1 MFIPYDHQLDLVNR
15 GLAVMK
21 VKGDLSLF
29 KYHRKVMFDYL
40 WNENLDFLECRGHVY
55 NNKTGEIVQA
65 APRKSFNYLENDW
78 WKDVPL
84 DTVVQIDKKYNGYL
98 ACATMYEG
106 ELLVTTTG
114 SFGGEYQEIAKK
126 MIEGT
131 PHIVSTLSHEYTD
144 MFEICAEFDPHIV
157 HEHVGVYPLG
167 FRNKKCGTYFP
178 ASTEDSLICDLGHAL
193 EIVKTCRHEGYMMYN
208 LYSDPMRIAP
218 AKLKSP
224 YYVGKKKLM
233 RMSQANVKA
242 MYNDPT
248 KTALTLPAIWMLAPH
263 YITSFIK
270 MEEWQVLTD
279 IQRRVFLEKI
289 GV

>member
-1 MFIPYDHQLDLVNR
+1 MFPSYDHQLDLVKR

-21 VKGDLSLF
+21 VKGELSLF

-40 WNENLDFLECRGHVY
+40 WNDNLDFLECRGHVY
-55 NNKTGEIVQA
+55 NNKTGQLVQA

-78 WKDVPL
+78 WKNVPL
-84 DTVVQIDKKYNGYL
+84 DTIVILHKKYNGYL
-98 ACATMYEG
+98 ACATLHEG

-114 SFGGEYQEIAKK
+114 SFGGDYQEVAEK
-126 MIEGT
+126 MIREN
-131 PHIVSTLSHEYTD
+131 PHIVSTLSHAYTD
-144 MFEICAEFDPHIV
+144 VFEICAEFDPHIV
-157 HEHVGVYPLG
+157 HENVGVYSLG
-167 FRNKKCGTYFP
+167 FRNKQYGDFFP
-178 ASTEDSLICDLGHAL
+178 ASTDEHVVCSLGHAL
-193 EIVKTCRHEGYMMYN
+193 ELVKNCRHEGYMMYN
-208 LYSDPMRIAP
+208 RYSDAMRVSP

-248 KTALTLPAIWMLAPH
+248 KVSLTLPKIWMLAPQ
-263 YITSFIK
+263 YITSFHK
-270 MEEWQVLTD
+270 MEEWLVLTD